1 MQPPGHNY
9 LTSTVPPTC
18 TESGKT
24 VYSCQVCGY
33 ERSDS
38 DGVYPTGHDYTATIV
53 RAATCTADGLRRN
66 SCDTCGYSYETAI
79 AATGHSYT
87 ITSVTSSGGITTRTY
102 SCNVCGHVYT
112 QELGNQY
119 EEVSNYVEYLFAQ
132 YSPYMW
138 WILLAAAGVWSIG
151 IGVAIAV
158 AHKNEEKEK
167 AKKMLVNYVIGL
179 VVIAVIVVVCPYL
192 IRGIAAL
199 VT

>member
-38 DGVYPTGHDYTATIV
+38 DGVYPTGHDCNTV
-53 RAATCTADGLRRN
+53 RI
-66 SCDTCGYSYETAI
+66 CGGFYLPQQ
-79 AATGHSYT
+79 G
-87 ITSVTSSGGITTRTY
+87 
-102 SCNVCGHVYT
+102 CG
-112 QELGNQY
+112 
-119 EEVSNYVEYLFAQ
+119 A
-132 YSPYMW
+132 
-138 WILLAAAGVWSIG
+138 LA
-151 IGVAIAV
+151 GVAIAV